1 MTTPPRDFVI
11 INANIHSLDPSRPRA
26 RAIAAKNGR
35 IAAVGSDEAVL
46 AYAGRELPQAA
57 VTDLSGKTVL
67 PGFIDAH
74 THFIA
79 GGFSLQSVNLRG
91 AAGPEEFVGR
101 IAERLRQTK
110 PGDWVTGGGWDQ
122 ETWPAAPLP
131 RKQWIDGF
139 SAENPVF
146 VSRSDLHIGL
156 ANSAALRAAGID
168 ATTPDPCGGEIFRDP
183 ASGEPTGILKDAAI
197 RLVEAVMPKPSVADR
212 ESALRFAL
220 AKAAAEGVT
229 SVHDVTDWGNPD
241 WSEWALFQ
249 QFRARNELTCRIFAR
264 LPLID
269 WDRRRADMPAFLT
282 GDAADPWLRFGG
294 LKGFTDG
301 SLGGH
306 TAYFF
311 EPYADAPGNCGL
323 LLADM
328 FPAGAMEQRLREA
341 DHAGIPVSVHAIGDQ
356 ANAILL
362 DIFESLTR
370 SNGPRDRRLRIEHA
384 QHLRQSDIERMGRLG
399 VIASVQPA
407 HLIDDGGWAER
418 SIGAERCQLTYA
430 FRSLLAAG
438 VRLAGG
444 SDWPVAEMSPLL
456 AIHAAVNRTTSDGQF
471 PGGWNPQQKISVA
484 QAITAFTSDA
494 AYAEFAE
501 AEKGSL
507 SPGKFAD
514 LVVLSADPYQVDPAC
529 IKEIQVLQTIAG
541 GRTVFQS
548 KNFFAE

>member
-57 VTDLSGKTVL
+57 VTDLGGKTVL

-212 ESALRFAL
+212 ESALRLAL

-311 EPYADAPGNCGL
+311 EPYTDASDTRGL
-323 LLADM
+323 LLPDM
-328 FPAGAMEQRLREA
+328 FPAGAMLQRVSEA
-341 DHAGIPVSVHAIGDQ
+341 DRAGIPVSIHAIGDQ
-356 ANAILL
+356 ANSILL
-362 DIFESLTR
+362 DIFESVTQA
-370 SNGPRDRRLRIEHA
+370 NGPRDRRLRIEHA
-384 QHLRQSDIERMGRLG
+384 QHLLQSDIDRMGRLG

-418 SIGAERCQLTYA
+418 SIGTERCELTYA
-430 FRSLLAAG
+430 FRSLLDAG
-438 VRLAGG
+438 VKLAGG
-444 SDWPVAEMSPLL
+444 SDWPVAELSPLL
-456 AIHAAVNRTTSDGQF
+456 AIHAAVNRCTSDGLF
-471 PGGWNPQQKISVA
+471 PGGWNPQQKIGVD
-484 QAITAFTSDA
+484 QAIAAFTTDA
-494 AYAEFAE
+494 AFAEFAE

-514 LVVLSADPYQVDPAC
+514 LVVLSADPYQVDPSALR
-529 IKEIQVLQTIAG
+529 EIQVLQTIAG
-541 GRTVFQS
+541 GRSVFERS
-548 KNFFAE
+548 EI

>member
-1 MTTPPRDFVI
+1 LTTDSTRDFVI
-11 INANIHSLDPSRPRA
+11 INANIYSQDPALPRA
-26 RAIAAKNGR
+26 QALAAKNGR
-35 IAAVGSDEAVL
+35 IAAVGSNEEIL
-46 AYAGRELPQAA
+46 AYAVRALPQTA
-57 VTDLSGKTVL
+57 VSDLGGKTVL

-79 GGFSLQSVNLRG
+79 GGFSLQAVNLRG
-91 AAGPEEFVGR
+91 CSGPMDFVGR
-101 IAERLRQTK
+101 IVERVKQAK
-110 PGDWVTGGGWDQ
+110 PGEWVTGGGWDQ
-122 ETWPAAPLP
+122 ETWPDAPLP
-131 RKQWIDGF
+131 CKQWLDGV
-139 SAENPVF
+139 SDDNPVF

-168 ATTPDPCGGEIFRDP
+168 AATPDPCGGEIFRDP
-183 ASGEPTGILKDAAI
+183 SSGEPTGILKDAAV
-197 RLVEAVMPKPSVADR
+197 RLVEAVMPKPSKADR
-212 ESALRFAL
+212 ETALRLAL

-249 QFRARNELTCRIFAR
+249 QFRRRNELTCRIFAR

-269 WDRRRADMPAFLT
+269 WDRRRADMPTFLV
-282 GDAADPWLRFGG
+282 GDTADPWLRFGG

-323 LLADM
+323 LLPDM
-328 FPAGAMEQRLREA
+328 FPAGAMEKRVRAA
-341 DHAGIPVSVHAIGDQ
+341 DMAGIPLSIHAIGDR
-356 ANAILL
+356 ANSLLL
-362 DIFESLTR
+362 DIFESVAQA
-370 SNGPRDRRLRIEHA
+370 NGLRDRRLRIEHA

-444 SDWPVAEMSPLL
+444 SDWPVAEISPLL
-456 AIHAAVNRTTSDGQF
+456 AIHAAVNRTTADGQF
-471 PGGWNPQQKISVA
+471 PGGWNPQQKLSVD
-484 QAITAFTSDA
+484 QAIAAFTTGA

-501 AEKGSL
+501 TEKGAL
-507 SPGKFAD
+507 TPGKFAD
-514 LVVLSADPYQVDPAC
+514 LVVLSDDPYQIDPAYL
-529 IKEIQVLQTIAG
+529 KEIQVLQTIAG
-541 GRTVFQS
+541 GQLVFER
-548 KNFFAE
+548 NDD

>member
-35 IAAVGSDEAVL
+35 IAAVGSDEAIL

-57 VTDLSGKTVL
+57 VTDLGGKTVL

-212 ESALRFAL
+212 ESALWLAL

>member
-35 IAAVGSDEAVL
+35 IAAVGSDEAIL

-212 ESALRFAL
+212 ESALRLAL

>member
-11 INANIHSLDPSRPRA
+11 INANIHSLDPTRPRA

-35 IAAVGSDEAVL
+35 IAAVGSDEAIL

-57 VTDLSGKTVL
+57 VTDLGGKTVL

-212 ESALRFAL
+212 ESALRLAL

-341 DHAGIPVSVHAIGDQ
+341 DRAGIPVSVHAIGDQ

-407 HLIDDGGWAER
+407 HLIDDGGWA
-418 SIGAERCQLTYA
+418 
-430 FRSLLAAG
+430 
-438 VRLAGG
+438 
-444 SDWPVAEMSPLL
+444 
-456 AIHAAVNRTTSDGQF
+456 
-471 PGGWNPQQKISVA
+471 
-484 QAITAFTSDA
+484 
-494 AYAEFAE
+494 
-501 AEKGSL
+501 
-507 SPGKFAD
+507 
-514 LVVLSADPYQVDPAC
+514 
-529 IKEIQVLQTIAG
+529 
-541 GRTVFQS
+541 
-548 KNFFAE
+548 

>member
-1 MTTPPRDFVI
+1 MTATPPRDFVI
-11 INANIHSLDPSRPRA
+11 INANIHSLDPALPRA
-26 RAIAAKNGR
+26 RAIAAKDGR
-35 IAAVGSDEAVL
+35 IAAIGSNDVVL
-46 AYAGRELPQAA
+46 AYAGRELPQTA
-57 VTDLSGKTVL
+57 VSDLGGKTVL

-91 AAGPEEFVGR
+91 ASGPAEFVGR
-101 IAERLRQTK
+101 IAERLRQAK
-110 PGDWVTGGGWDQ
+110 PGEWVTGGGWDQ
-122 ETWPAAPLP
+122 ETWPDAPLP
-131 RKQWIDGF
+131 RKQWIDDD
-139 SAENPVF
+139 SANNPVF

-168 ATTPDPCGGEIFRDP
+168 AATPDPCGGEIFRDP

-197 RLVEAVMPKPSVADR
+197 RLVEAVMPKPSEADR
-212 ESALRFAL
+212 GSALRLAL

-249 QFRARNELTCRIFAR
+249 QFRAQSELTCRIFAR

-269 WDRRRADMPAFLT
+269 WDRRRIDIPAFLT

-311 EPYADAPGNCGL
+311 DPYNDAPDNCGL
-323 LLADM
+323 LLPDM
-328 FPAGAMEQRLREA
+328 FPAGAMEQRIREA
-341 DHAGIPVSVHAIGDQ
+341 DQAGIPVSIHAIGDK
-356 ANAILL
+356 ANSILL
-362 DIFESLTR
+362 DIFESVAGH
-370 SNGPRDRRLRIEHA
+370 NGPRDRRLRIEHA

-418 SIGAERCQLTYA
+418 SIGVGRCQLTYP
-430 FRSLLAAG
+430 FRSLIEAG

-444 SDWPVAEMSPLL
+444 SDWPVAELSPLL
-456 AIHAAVNRTTSDGQF
+456 AIHAAVNRETADGQF
-471 PGGWNPQQKISVA
+471 PGGWNPQQKLSVD
-484 QAITAFTSDA
+484 QAIAAFTSGA

-507 SPGKFAD
+507 TPGKFAD
-514 LVVLSADPYQVDPAC
+514 LVVLSDDPFQVDPATL
-529 IKEIQVLQTIAG
+529 KQIQVLQTIAG
-541 GRTVFQS
+541 GQLVFERS
-548 KNFFAE
+548 ES

>member
-57 VTDLSGKTVL
+57 VTDLGGKTVL

-212 ESALRFAL
+212 ESALRLAL

-548 KNFFAE
+548 KNIFAE